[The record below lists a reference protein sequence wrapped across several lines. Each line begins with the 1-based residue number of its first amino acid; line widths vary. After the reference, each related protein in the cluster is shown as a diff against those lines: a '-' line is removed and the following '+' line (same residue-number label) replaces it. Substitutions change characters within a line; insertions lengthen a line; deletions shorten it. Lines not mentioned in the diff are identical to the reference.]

1 MLTAA
6 LATAAPA
13 NPDLQLCLHSPLG
26 WWGWVLA
33 LPRVGYIHLPLV
45 VLRTR
50 PPRGATPVA
59 ATSKARLEIT
69 ATVCIAVT
77 MNAAC
82 HTY

>member
-1 MLTAA
+1 M
-6 LATAAPA
+6 
-13 NPDLQLCLHSPLG
+13 
-26 WWGWVLA
+26 
-33 LPRVGYIHLPLV
+33 PRVGYIHLPLV